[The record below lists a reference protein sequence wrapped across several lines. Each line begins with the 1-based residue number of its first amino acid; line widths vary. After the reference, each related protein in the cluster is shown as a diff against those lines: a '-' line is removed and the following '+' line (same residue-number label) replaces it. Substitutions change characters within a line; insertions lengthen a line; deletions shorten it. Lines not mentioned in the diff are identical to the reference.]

1 MNKPM
6 TSKRRTLI
14 ILFAAA
20 ALAAVLLR
28 IPRAIR
34 AANEG
39 RPVHVLMY
47 HGFADD
53 PKNDVWT
60 VSTSEFDRQM
70 REMKANGRTAV
81 LPNKLALAAKGFYL
95 LPRKPVVI
103 TMDDG
108 FRDNVTIAEPI
119 MRKYGMK
126 GICYLIISH
135 IGDSP
140 GQRSQYRDR
149 DNLVWTEVREAIGRG
164 TLSFGSHSIS
174 HVAAA
179 KHQAKEVARSRHIFH
194 DKAGVKANAYC
205 YPNGYAPDLLWEAVK
220 YKRRFTTAMICTDQV
235 FHFSCDA
242 DLYRIPRVSVYGGR
256 HDFKL
261 TSPNWSEDH
270 LTVQAVNNGLPM
282 PVRCMLREK
291 RTGRVF
297 LSDGD
302 AERFGSGQSRDFTW
316 ANLPKDLEANDL
328 EIVVSEQNGLFTY
341 GEPVPVPP
349 KGN

>member
-1 MNKPM
+1 MIA
-6 TSKRRTLI
+6 KRK
-14 ILFAAA
+14 ILQLFIAAT
-20 ALAAVLLR
+20 LAAVLLR

-39 RPVHVLMY
+39 RLVHVLMY

-53 PKNDVWT
+53 PKGDVWT
-60 VSTSEFDRQM
+60 VSTAEFERQM
-70 REMKANGRTAV
+70 REMKADGRTPIA
-81 LPNKLALAAKGFYL
+81 PNKLALAARGLYL
-95 LPRKPVVI
+95 LPRKPIVI

-108 FRDNVTIAEPI
+108 FQDNVTIAEPI
-119 MRKYGMK
+119 MRKHGMK

-135 IGDSP
+135 IEDSP
-140 GQRSQYRDR
+140 EQRSQYRER

-174 HVAAA
+174 HSANA
-179 KHQAKEVARSRHIFH
+179 KHQAKEVSRSRHIFH
-194 DKAGVKANAYC
+194 DKTGIKANAYC
-205 YPNGYAPDLLWEAVK
+205 YPNGYAPDLLREAVK
-220 YKRRFTTAMICTDQV
+220 YKHRFTTAMICTDQV

-242 DLYRIPRVSVYGGR
+242 DLYRIPRVSIYGGR

-261 TSPNWSEDH
+261 TTPNWSDGH
-270 LTVQAVNNGLPM
+270 LIVQAVNNGVPM

-291 RTGRVF
+291 RTGRTF

-302 AERFGSGQSRDFTW
+302 PERFGGGQSRNFTW
-316 ANLPKDLEANDL
+316 SNLPEGLNANDL
-328 EIVVSEQNGLFTY
+328 EVVVSEQNGLFTY
-341 GEPVPVPP
+341 GEPVLVPP

>member
-1 MNKPM
+1 MKI
-6 TSKRRTLI
+6 KRTTRLI
-14 ILFAAA
+14 ILATVT
-20 ALAAVLLR
+20 LAILILR

-39 RPVHVLMY
+39 RNVPVLMY

-53 PKNDVWT
+53 PGNGIWT
-60 VSTSEFDRQM
+60 VSTSEFERQIC
-70 REMKANGRTAV
+70 EMKADGRTAIT
-81 LPNKLALAAKGFYL
+81 PNQLALAAKGFYL
-95 LPRKPVVI
+95 LPRKPIVI

-140 GQRSQYRDR
+140 EQRSQYRER

-164 TLSFGSHSIS
+164 ALSFGSHSIS
-174 HVAAA
+174 HSANAR
-179 KHQAKEVARSRHIFH
+179 HQAKEVSRSRHIFH
-194 DKAGVKANAYC
+194 DKTGTKANAYC
-205 YPNGYAPDLLWEAVK
+205 YPNGYAPDIIWEAVR
-220 YKRRFTTAMICTDQV
+220 YKHRFTTAMVCDDQI
-235 FHFSCDA
+235 FQFSCNA

-261 TSPNWSEDH
+261 TTPAWSDGH
-270 LTVQAVNNGLPM
+270 LTVQAVNNGVPM

-291 RTGRVF
+291 RTGRKI

-302 AERFGSGQSRDFTW
+302 PERFGNGESRDFTW
-316 ANLPKDLEANDL
+316 ANLPKDLDAKDL
-328 EIVVSEQNGLFTY
+328 EVIVSEQNGLFTY